1 VNLKYEELLIFI
13 GNQIRQ
19 KRLERN
25 LTQFD
30 LASLIDCEI
39 KSIQR
44 IEKGQM
50 NMSLKMFLSISEV
63 LEITPDELLMNQ
75 EFNNNDSK
83 GSSFS
88 II

>member
-1 VNLKYEELLIFI
+1 MNLNYEELLIFI

-19 KRLERN
+19 KRLEKN

-30 LASLIDCEI
+30 LASIIDCEI

-50 NMSLKMFLSISEV
+50 NMSLKMFISISEV
-63 LEITPDELLMNQ
+63 LNITPAELLMNQ
-75 EFNNNDSK
+75 AHHQNNSYK
-83 GSSFS
+83 
-88 II
+88 

>member
-1 VNLKYEELLIFI
+1 MNLNYEELLIFI
-13 GNQIRQ
+13 GHQIRK

-75 EFNNNDSK
+75 EINNNDSK

>member
-1 VNLKYEELLIFI
+1 MNPNYEEVLIFI

-19 KRLERN
+19 KRLARN

-30 LASLIDCEI
+30 LASMIDCEI

-63 LEITPDELLMNQ
+63 LEFTPNELLFRKENHKK
-75 EFNNNDSK
+75 NT
-83 GSSFS
+83 
-88 II
+88 

>member
-1 VNLKYEELLIFI
+1 VKLNYEELLIFV
-13 GNQIRQ
+13 GNKIRQ
-19 KRLERN
+19 KRLAKN

-30 LASLIDCEI
+30 LASIIDCEI

-63 LEITPDELLMNQ
+63 LDITPNELLMNR
-75 EFNNNDSK
+75 EFNNN
-83 GSSFS
+83 GSLCS
-88 II
+88 